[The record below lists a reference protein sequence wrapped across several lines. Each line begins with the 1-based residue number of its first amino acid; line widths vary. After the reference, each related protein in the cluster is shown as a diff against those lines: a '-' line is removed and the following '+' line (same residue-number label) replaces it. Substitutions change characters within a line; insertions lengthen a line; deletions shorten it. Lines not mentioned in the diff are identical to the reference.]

1 MDSERIN
8 LKKNRIRRFFLR
20 LGEEEDE
27 TKEEKDERKDALESG
42 LTYIQMK
49 LPIDK
54 ITKEMEKQL
63 RESIEPHIKKAKIRK
78 CEKED
83 LPQVMQIYN
92 RAWMTTNTP
101 FSPIELDDLENI
113 YQYPHTI
120 ILIANLYGKDV
131 GFIILD
137 FEGENQQYG
146 VIAGLGVLPRYQRK
160 GLGRAM
166 AIAAWDEFKRRDVEE
181 LRCEVYEKNSVAH
194 NFIKT
199 IGFEEYGREKYTSA
213 DFREPEELVS

>member
-1 MDSERIN
+1 MDNERMN

-20 LGEEEDE
+20 LEGEEEE
-27 TKEEKDERKDALESG
+27 EEKQAKEEDALEQG

-49 LPIDK
+49 LPIQK
-54 ITKEMEKQL
+54 ITEEMEKNV
-63 RESIEPHIKKAKIRK
+63 RESIEPHIKQAKIRE
-78 CEKED
+78 CEEKD
-83 LPQVMQIYN
+83 LIKVMNIYN

-101 FSPIELDDLENI
+101 FSPIDTEDLKKI
-113 YQYPHTI
+113 YEYPHTI

-137 FEGENQQYG
+137 FEGEDQQYG
-146 VIAGLGVLPRYQRK
+146 VIAGLGVLPQYQRR

-166 AIAAWDEFKRRDVEE
+166 AIAAWDFFNNKNVEE
-181 LRCEVYEKNSVAH
+181 LRCEVYEKNTVAH
-194 NFIKT
+194 NFIKA
-199 IGFEEYGREKYTSA
+199 IGFEEYDRVKYTTA